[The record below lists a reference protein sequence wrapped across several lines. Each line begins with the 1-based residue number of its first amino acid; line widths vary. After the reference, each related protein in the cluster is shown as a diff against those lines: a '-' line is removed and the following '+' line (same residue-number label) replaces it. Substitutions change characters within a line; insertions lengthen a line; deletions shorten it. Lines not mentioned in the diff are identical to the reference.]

1 MVVLRSRDHSMPQ
14 TDIKKARLNA
24 KKIGVEV
31 QASSRKGKKL
41 DVLDAYSGRKL
52 ASIGDLKYKDFLQTG
67 DRDMQRR
74 YKARHER
81 HRHRRGTASFYAD
94 KILWS

>member
-1 MVVLRSRDHSMPQ
+1 MPQ
-14 TDIKKARLNA
+14 TDLKKARLNA

-41 DVLDAYSGRKL
+41 DVFDAYSGRKL
-52 ASIGDLKYKDFLQTG
+52 ASIGDIRYKDFLQTG

-74 YKARHER
+74 YKARHEA
-81 HRHRRGTASFYAD
+81 HRKKRGSKSYFAD
-94 KILWS
+94 QILWS